1 MAFVLR
7 LPLDV
12 QRLVWS
18 WYILPLRVRAFR
30 YKLTKTAFDDI
41 CDIREFACAFVP
53 RRPKHILTLFEAS
66 VWVRKELACEN
77 DYAFDAIVYLG
88 RKGTCF
94 YFCQYSGPWDVYT
107 WLCKQEYVRFIG
119 NTERM
124 YLLPEANHEY
134 IM

>member
-7 LPLDV
+7 LPVDV

-66 VWVRKELACEN
+66 VWVRKEN
-77 DYAFDAIVYLG
+77 DYMYAYDAIVYLG

-94 YFCQYSGPWDVYT
+94 YFCEYSVPFDVYE
-107 WLCKQEYVRFIG
+107 WGCKQEYVRFIG
-119 NTERM
+119 DTERHS
-124 YLLPEANHEY
+124 NHTFLSASKFM
-134 IM
+134 I